1 MPTWQSILWIF
12 QVFFARWCGI
22 MASKKSFLRMTII
35 VPSASAFGRRGR
47 LKGPSAPSG
56 MWSSTTSIL
65 LLYLLVLEVAA
76 FQQNFGKIGKSELL
90 LLLSLGWQ
98 SSRALVGLG
107 GQSKLGAVLRGAAAQ
122 RGAVRRRVI
131 ARKGPILL
139 HHFTWFDHGARRS
152 TTRDDGKALYFF
164 LTQFVCSARDENQ
177 FMPYFNKRVLHTFE

>member
-1 MPTWQSILWIF
+1 MPAWQSILWIF

-35 VPSASAFGRRGR
+35 VPSAASAGFGGRRGR

-90 LLLSLGWQ
+90 LILSLGWQ
-98 SSRALVGLG
+98 SCR
-107 GQSKLGAVLRGAAAQ
+107 
-122 RGAVRRRVI
+122 
-131 ARKGPILL
+131 PTILL
-139 HHFTWFDHGARRS
+139 TACSEWFNPLEFL
-152 TTRDDGKALYFF
+152 ALKMAHIF
-164 LTQFVCSARDENQ
+164 LLKSILNLLIYSPIFILCTYPVFSSYGV
-177 FMPYFNKRVLHTFE
+177 FESIG